1 MMWALCEQAVIPY
14 YLITY
19 MQISTAETSKNGNS
33 VNIQAQNLKTAK
45 GDQYNN
51 LDFAISTIEI

>member
-1 MMWALCEQAVIPY
+1 
-14 YLITY
+14 
-19 MQISTAETSKNGNS
+19 MQISTTETSKNGNS

-51 LDFAISTIEI
+51 LDFAISPMQV